1 MITFYSNLLQSA
13 SLTCIGS
20 IPVNSHLCH
29 LRRHEDD
36 PPPSSLRTVC
46 LHAGYH
52 CSGRVYGPE
61 DIHTQHTLEGAGV
74 ESIEFTGDRS
84 AYVCVCVRKRQK
96 ERERE
101 TDRERERDT
110 ETHRERERERESK
123 EMIE

>member
-29 LRRHEDD
+29 LRRHEDY
-36 PPPSSLRTVC
+36 PSPSSLRTVC
-46 LHAGYH
+46 LHAGHH

-74 ESIEFTGDRS
+74 ESIEFTGDRG
-84 AYVCVCVRKRQK
+84 AYVCVCVRERDRKREKERQIEK
-96 ERERE
+96 EREIQRHI
-101 TDRERERDT
+101 EREK
-110 ETHRERERERESK
+110 EREK
-123 EMIE
+123 AKK